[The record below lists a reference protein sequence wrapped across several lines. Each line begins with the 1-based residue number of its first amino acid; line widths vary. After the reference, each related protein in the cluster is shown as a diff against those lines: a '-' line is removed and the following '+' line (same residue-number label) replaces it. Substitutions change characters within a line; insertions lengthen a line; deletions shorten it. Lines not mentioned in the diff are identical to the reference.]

1 MFKPLFT
8 VAACLFFVVSIS
20 AQSTSPDP
28 MMISL
33 SIEVGKIS
41 RSVAQMSDK
50 VSAYVDKMDK
60 MPAAAGGSSIT
71 ERQQKIAAGLQLLA
85 NAEQLLIV
93 RQRFQIELVEKLGTT
108 RTRLAQVE
116 RDVMPGSIDR
126 SVQYEGTTKTE
137 ELRETRR
144 TALNAERTS
153 LQTVVTQITSSLAD
167 TNESVREMQN
177 LVIRLRRQYIPE
189 LEREIDR

>member
-1 MFKPLFT
+1 MYKPLFT
-8 VAACLFFVVSIS
+8 VAAFVVLVVSTS
-20 AQSTSPDP
+20 AQNTGPDP
-28 MMISL
+28 MLVSL

-41 RSVAQMSDK
+41 RSIALMSEK
-50 VSAYVDKMDK
+50 VSAYVDKIDK
-60 MPAAAGGSSIT
+60 APTSGGSSVT

-93 RQRFQIELVEKLGTT
+93 RQRFQIELVEKQGST

-126 SVQYEGTTKTE
+126 SVQYEGTTKTD

-144 TALNAERTS
+144 SALNAERAS
-153 LQTVVTQITSSLAD
+153 LQSVLNQITSTLAD
-167 TNESVREMQN
+167 TTESVREAQN
-177 LVIRLRRQYIPE
+177 LVNRLRRQYIPE
-189 LEREIDR
+189 LEKEIEK

>member
-8 VAACLFFVVSIS
+8 IAAFLFLVVSTS
-20 AQSTSPDP
+20 AQNAGPDP
-28 MMISL
+28 MMVSL

-41 RSVAQMSDK
+41 RSVALMSEK

-60 MPAAAGGSSIT
+60 APTAGGSSVT

-126 SVQYEGTTKTE
+126 SVQFEGTTKTE

-144 TALNAERTS
+144 TALNAERAS
-153 LQTVVTQITSSLAD
+153 LQTVVTQLTSTLAD
-167 TNESVREMQN
+167 TNESVREAQN
-177 LVIRLRRQYIPE
+177 LVNRLRRQYIPE

>member
-8 VAACLFFVVSIS
+8 VAAFLFLVVSTS
-20 AQSTSPDP
+20 AQNTGPDA
-28 MMISL
+28 MMVSL
-33 SIEVGKIS
+33 SIEIGKIS
-41 RSVAQMSDK
+41 RSVSLMSEK

-60 MPAAAGGSSIT
+60 APTAGGSSVT

-93 RQRFQIELVEKLGTT
+93 RQRFQFERVEKLGIT

-144 TALNAERTS
+144 TALNAERSS
-153 LQTVVTQITSSLAD
+153 LQTVVTQLTSTLAD
-167 TNESVREMQN
+167 TNESVREAQS
-177 LVIRLRRQYIPE
+177 LVNRLRRQYIPE
-189 LEREIDR
+189 LEREIDK

>member
-8 VAACLFFVVSIS
+8 VTAFLFLAVSIS
-20 AQSTSPDP
+20 AQNAGPDP
-28 MMISL
+28 MMVSL

-41 RSVAQMSDK
+41 RAVSLMSEK
-50 VSAYVDKMDK
+50 VSAYVDKVDK
-60 MPAAAGGSSIT
+60 SSTAGGSSVT
-71 ERQQKIAAGLQLLA
+71 ERQQKIAAGLLLLA

-93 RQRFQIELVEKLGTT
+93 RQRFQIELVEKQGTT
-108 RTRLAQVE
+108 RQRLAQVE

-153 LQTVVTQITSSLAD
+153 LQSVLAQITSTLAD
-167 TNESVREMQN
+167 TTESVREAQS
-177 LVIRLRRQYIPE
+177 LVNRLRRQYIPE
-189 LEREIDR
+189 LEREIEK

>member
-8 VAACLFFVVSIS
+8 VAAFLFLVVSTS
-20 AQSTSPDP
+20 AQNTGPDP
-28 MMISL
+28 MMVSL
-33 SIEVGKIS
+33 SIEIGKIS
-41 RSVAQMSDK
+41 RSVSLMSEK

-60 MPAAAGGSSIT
+60 APTAGGSSVT

-116 RDVMPGSIDR
+116 RDVMPGNIDR

-144 TALNAERTS
+144 TALNAERSS
-153 LQTVVTQITSSLAD
+153 LQTVVTQLTSTLAD
-167 TNESVREMQN
+167 TNESVREAQS
-177 LVIRLRRQYIPE
+177 LVNRLRRQYIPE
-189 LEREIDR
+189 LEREIDK

>member
-8 VAACLFFVVSIS
+8 VAAWLFLVVSTS
-20 AQSTSPDP
+20 AQNTGPDP
-28 MMISL
+28 MMVSL
-33 SIEVGKIS
+33 SIEIGKIS
-41 RSVAQMSDK
+41 RSVSLMSEK
-50 VSAYVDKMDK
+50 VSAYVDKMDNA
-60 MPAAAGGSSIT
+60 PTAGGSSVT
-71 ERQQKIAAGLQLLA
+71 ERQQKIAAGLQLRA

-116 RDVMPGSIDR
+116 RDVMPGNIDR

-144 TALNAERTS
+144 TALNAERSS
-153 LQTVVTQITSSLAD
+153 LQTVVTQLTSTLAD
-167 TNESVREMQN
+167 TNESVREAQS
-177 LVIRLRRQYIPE
+177 LVNRLRRQYIPE
-189 LEREIDR
+189 LEREIDK

>member
-8 VAACLFFVVSIS
+8 VAAFLFLVVSTS
-20 AQSTSPDP
+20 AQNTGPDA
-28 MMISL
+28 MMVSL
-33 SIEVGKIS
+33 SIEIGKIS
-41 RSVAQMSDK
+41 RSVSLMSEK

-60 MPAAAGGSSIT
+60 APTAGGSSVT

-116 RDVMPGSIDR
+116 RDVMPGNIDR

-144 TALNAERTS
+144 TALNAERSS
-153 LQTVVTQITSSLAD
+153 LQTVVTRLTSTLAD
-167 TNESVREMQN
+167 TNESVREAQS
-177 LVIRLRRQYIPE
+177 LVNRLRRQYIPE
-189 LEREIDR
+189 LEREIDK

>member
-8 VAACLFFVVSIS
+8 VAAFLFLVVSTS
-20 AQSTSPDP
+20 AQNTGPDA
-28 MMISL
+28 MMVSL
-33 SIEVGKIS
+33 SIEIGKIS
-41 RSVAQMSDK
+41 RSVSLMSEK

-60 MPAAAGGSSIT
+60 APTAGGSSVT

-116 RDVMPGSIDR
+116 RDVMPGNIDR

-144 TALNAERTS
+144 TALNAERSS
-153 LQTVVTQITSSLAD
+153 LQTVVTQLTSTLAD
-167 TNESVREMQN
+167 TNESVREAQS
-177 LVIRLRRQYIPE
+177 LVNRLRRQYIPE
-189 LEREIDR
+189 LEREIDK

>member
-8 VAACLFFVVSIS
+8 VAAFLFFAASIP
-20 AQSTSPDP
+20 AQNVGADP
-28 MMISL
+28 MMVNL

-41 RSVAQMSDK
+41 RSVSQMSEK

-60 MPAAAGGSSIT
+60 APTAGGSSVT

-93 RQRFQIELVEKLGTT
+93 RQRFQIELVEKQGST

-144 TALNAERTS
+144 SALTAERAS
-153 LQTVVTQITSSLAD
+153 LQTVLAQITSTLVD
-167 TNESVREMQN
+167 TNESVREAQS
-177 LVIRLRRQYIPE
+177 LVNRLRRQYIPE
-189 LEREIDR
+189 LEREIEK

>member
-8 VAACLFFVVSIS
+8 VAAFLFLVVSTS
-20 AQSTSPDP
+20 AQNTGPDP
-28 MMISL
+28 MMVSL
-33 SIEVGKIS
+33 SIEIGKIS
-41 RSVAQMSDK
+41 RSVSLMSEK

-60 MPAAAGGSSIT
+60 APSAGGSSVT

-108 RTRLAQVE
+108 RTRLAHVE
-116 RDVMPGSIDR
+116 RDVMPSSIDR

-144 TALNAERTS
+144 TALNAERSS
-153 LQTVVTQITSSLAD
+153 LQTVVTQLTSTLAD
-167 TNESVREMQN
+167 TNESVREAQS
-177 LVIRLRRQYIPE
+177 LVNRLRRQYIPE
-189 LEREIDR
+189 LEREIDK

>member
-8 VAACLFFVVSIS
+8 VATFLFLVVTTS
-20 AQSTSPDP
+20 AQNPGPDP
-28 MMISL
+28 MMVSL
-33 SIEVGKIS
+33 SIEIGKIS
-41 RSVAQMSDK
+41 RSVSLMSEK
-50 VSAYVDKMDK
+50 ISAYVDKMDK
-60 MPAAAGGSSIT
+60 APTTGGSSAT
-71 ERQQKIAAGLQLLA
+71 ERQQKIAAGIQLLA

-93 RQRFQIELVEKLGTT
+93 RQRFQIELVEKQGST

-144 TALNAERTS
+144 SALTAERAS
-153 LQTVVTQITSSLAD
+153 LQTVLAQITSTLVD
-167 TNESVREMQN
+167 TNESVREAQS
-177 LVIRLRRQYIPE
+177 LVNRLRRQYIPE
-189 LEREIDR
+189 LEREIEK

>member
-8 VAACLFFVVSIS
+8 VAAFLFLVVSTS
-20 AQSTSPDP
+20 AQNTGPDA
-28 MMISL
+28 MMVSL
-33 SIEVGKIS
+33 SIEIGKIS
-41 RSVAQMSDK
+41 RSVSLMSEK

-60 MPAAAGGSSIT
+60 APTAGGSSVT

-144 TALNAERTS
+144 TALNAERSS
-153 LQTVVTQITSSLAD
+153 LQTVVTQLTSTLAD
-167 TNESVREMQN
+167 TNESVREAQS
-177 LVIRLRRQYIPE
+177 LVNRLRRQYIPE
-189 LEREIDR
+189 LEREIDK